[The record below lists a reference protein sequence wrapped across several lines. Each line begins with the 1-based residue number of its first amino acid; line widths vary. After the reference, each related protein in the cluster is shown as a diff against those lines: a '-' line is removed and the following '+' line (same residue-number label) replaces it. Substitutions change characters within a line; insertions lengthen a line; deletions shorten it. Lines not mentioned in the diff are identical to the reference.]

1 MLSCRRFASVAASQ
15 ACLLQRAAFC
25 APRRTT
31 AVASTSALGMLAT
44 GHGSPLC
51 IGASATV
58 TQRRCAATDSHT
70 GASVVVV
77 DPEKAARERDR
88 IARDLLT
95 TNFPELYV
103 NQRSVLLYKDVVH
116 TVPYTLTIAVDGNV
130 TRQDVDPVVNAILSD
145 CFAMVDKHLNAFNAD
160 SEVSHVNRLPVGQKH
175 VMSEHLC
182 KVIKCCEEV
191 YKISGGCFDPA
202 AAPLVHKLRIAASRP
217 DSTVENFTVTAEEA
231 GRFTLMRS
239 FAIDIKEG
247 TIARNYEDAM
257 LDLGGLNKGYTV
269 DCVVDRLNAAK
280 FFDVLFEWGGDCRAS
295 GVNVQRQP
303 WAVGVVRPPSVDEV
317 VAAAKS
323 GESVTMTAHSLGE
336 HTNESAQSESAADG
350 AAKREHKALLRV
362 MSLSNEAL
370 CTSGDYENIL
380 FVNALGSALSSTYDW
395 HHRCLIAPCQDDLA
409 QVSIKCYSCLYAD
422 ALATASFVKRDP
434 VRVRYM
440 LEHYRHDYNRVTDY
454 AAYTR
459 EGERLA
465 HMYEIARE
473 SPARRAERIA
483 GSLPARV
490 VVVGGGLAGCAAAI
504 EAANC
509 GATVIVLEKEPRL
522 GGNSAKA
529 TSGIN
534 GWGTRTQAVNHV
546 LDNCKFFERDTF
558 LSGKGGHCDP
568 GLVRTLSVKSA
579 DAIGWLE
586 SFGIPLTVLYQL
598 GGASRKR
605 CHRAP
610 DQKDG
615 TPVPIGFTIMRHLED
630 YIRTKLH
637 SKVRILNETAVVSLM
652 HDVSVMPD
660 GSREIRVHGVRYKSM
675 TDASETVMDL
685 PADAV
690 VLATGGFSNDQ
701 TAESLLREYAPNL
714 YGTPTTNGT
723 FATGDGVKMARK
735 LGATV
740 VDMDKVQ
747 LHPTGLVDPK
757 DPACKTKYLGPEAL
771 RGSGGILLN
780 RNGERFVNEL
790 DLRSVVSQAII
801 AQDNEYPDS
810 GGSKFAYCVLSEEA
824 AKLFGK
830 NSLTYY
836 WKSQGL
842 FTRVDD
848 MKALASLIGCS
859 VETLYR
865 TLETYER
872 QSTEKEVCPLT
883 GKLVF
888 PSVVGTKGPYYV
900 AYVTPS
906 IHYTMGGCLI
916 SPAAELLMEDHS
928 VNIFEDL
935 RPILGLFGAGEVTG
949 GVHGRNRLGGNS
961 LLECVVFGKIAGDRA
976 ATILQ
981 REKHGLS
988 KDKWVPVVVRET
1000 RASDPFG
1007 VGSRVLRFNLPGAT
1021 QTSGLTVGEF
1031 IGIRGDW
1038 DGQQLIG
1045 YYSPINMPDDKGSIS
1060 ILARGDKGNLQEW
1073 ISSMRPGDSVEM
1085 KACGGLRIEL
1095 KPHKKQMI
1103 YRKTVIRRLALI
1115 AGGSGVAPM
1124 LQIIKAA
1131 LNRPYVDNIET
1142 IRLVYAAEDEHELT
1156 YRSLLKQY
1164 SAENPGKFDCGFVL
1178 NNPPE
1183 GWMEGVGYVDRA
1195 TLQGLLQPPSKDLL
1209 VAICGPPV
1217 MQRSVMADLL
1227 ALGYSA
1233 EMVRTVDEDR
1243 AL

>member
-1 MLSCRRFASVAASQ
+1 MLPCRRFSSVAASQ
-15 ACLLQRAAFC
+15 SRLWQHVASYTL
-25 APRRTT
+25 RRTT
-31 AVASTSALGMLAT
+31 APAILATAQSSCLGMGGCAT
-44 GHGSPLC
+44 
-51 IGASATV
+51 A

-70 GASVVVV
+70 GASVVVS

-88 IARDLLT
+88 IARGLLT
-95 TNFPELYV
+95 TNFPELHV
-103 NQRSVLLYKDVVH
+103 NQRSVLRYKDVMH

-130 TRQDVDPVVNAILSD
+130 ARQDVDPVVKAILSD
-145 CFAMVDKHLNAFNAD
+145 CFAMVDKHLNSFNPG
-160 SEVSHVNRLPVGQKH
+160 SEVSQVNRMPVGKKH
-175 VMSEHLC
+175 VMSEHLFE
-182 KVIKCCEEV
+182 VVKCCEEV
-191 YKISGGCFDPA
+191 YSSSGSCFDPA
-202 AAPLVHKLRIAASRP
+202 AAPLVHKLRDAARRQ
-217 DSTVENFTVTAEEA
+217 DSAEGDFAISAEEA
-231 GRFTLMRS
+231 GRFTLTNS

-247 TIARNYEDAM
+247 TIARKHEDAM

-269 DCVVDRLNAAK
+269 DCVVDRLNAAN
-280 FFDVLFEWGGDCRAS
+280 FADVLFEWGGDCRAS

-323 GESVTMTAHSLGE
+323 GKSVTMNAHSLGD
-336 HTNESAQSESAADG
+336 HTDEPAQSTSAADG
-350 AAKREHKALLRV
+350 AAKAEHKALLRV

-370 CTSGDYENIL
+370 CTSGDYENVL
-380 FVNALGSALSSTYDW
+380 FANALGCALSSTYDW
-395 HHRCLIAPCQDDLA
+395 RRRCLIEPCRNELA

-465 HMYEIARE
+465 HMYEIAHE
-473 SPARRAERIA
+473 SPACRIERIA

-490 VVVGGGLAGCAAAI
+490 VVIGGGLAGCAAAI
-504 EAANC
+504 EAASC
-509 GATVIVLEKEPRL
+509 GATVILLEKEARL

-579 DAIGWLE
+579 EAISWLE
-586 SFGIPLTVLYQL
+586 FFGIPLTVLYQL
-598 GGASRKR
+598 GGASRRR

-615 TPVPIGFTIMRHLED
+615 TPVPVGFTIMRHLED
-630 YIRTKLH
+630 YIRTKLQG
-637 SKVRILNETAVVSLM
+637 KVTILNEMAVVSLM
-652 HDVSVMPD
+652 HDVSAMPD
-660 GSREIRVHGVRYKSM
+660 GNREIRVHGVRYKSM
-675 TDASETVMDL
+675 TDASGTVMDL

-690 VLATGGFSNDQ
+690 VLATGGFSNDH
-701 TAESLLREYAPNL
+701 TPNSLLREYAPNV

-735 LGATV
+735 LGATL

-747 LHPTGLVDPK
+747 LHPTGLIDPK
-757 DPACKTKYLGPEAL
+757 DPSNRTKYLGPEAL

-780 RNGERFVNEL
+780 KNGERFVNEL

-801 AQDNEYPDS
+801 AQDNEYPNS

-824 AKLFGK
+824 ATLFGK

-848 MKALASLIGCS
+848 MKALAELIGCS
-859 VETLYR
+859 VESLHR

-872 QSTEKEVCPLT
+872 QSTGKKACPRT

-906 IHYTMGGCLI
+906 IHYTMGGCFI

-928 VNIFEDL
+928 VNIFEDMH
-935 RPILGLFGAGEVTG
+935 PILGLFGAGEVTG

-981 REKHGLS
+981 KEKHGLR
-988 KDKWVPVVVRET
+988 KDKWVPVVVRES
-1000 RASDPFG
+1000 RASDQFG

-1045 YYSPINMPDDKGSIS
+1045 YYSPINMPDDKGRIS

-1095 KPHKKQMI
+1095 KPHQKQMV
-1103 YRKTVIRRLALI
+1103 YRKTVIRKLGLI

-1131 LNRPYVDNIET
+1131 LNRPYVDSIET
-1142 IRLVYAAEDEHELT
+1142 IRLVYAAEDEYELT

-1164 SAENPGKFDCGFVL
+1164 RADNPDKFDCGFVL

-1183 GWMEGVGYVDRA
+1183 GWTEGVGYVDRA
-1195 TLQGLLQPPSKDLL
+1195 TLQSLLPPPSKGLL

-1217 MQRSVMADLL
+1217 MQRSVVADLL
-1227 ALGYSA
+1227 ALGYNA
-1233 EMVRTVDEDR
+1233 EMVRTVDEDG

>member
-1 MLSCRRFASVAASQ
+1 M
-15 ACLLQRAAFC
+15 
-25 APRRTT
+25 
-31 AVASTSALGMLAT
+31 
-44 GHGSPLC
+44 
-51 IGASATV
+51 GASAMA
-58 TQRRCAATDSHT
+58 TQRRCTVSDSHT
-70 GASVVVV
+70 GASIVVVNT
-77 DPEKAARERDR
+77 EKAARERDR

-95 TNFPELYV
+95 TNFPELHV

-116 TVPYTLTIAVDGNV
+116 TVPYTLSIAVDGSV
-130 TRQDVDPVVNAILSD
+130 TRQDADPVVKAILSN
-145 CFAMVDKHLNAFNAD
+145 CFTMVDTHLNSFNPD
-160 SEVSHVNRLPVGQKH
+160 SEVSKVNRMPVGEKH

-182 KVIKCCEEV
+182 KVVKCCEEI
-191 YKISGGCFDPA
+191 YNISGSCFDPA
-202 AAPLVHKLRIAASRP
+202 AAPLVHRLRNAARRQ
-217 DSTVENFTVTAEEA
+217 DSTEADFMITAEVA
-231 GRFTLMRS
+231 GRFTLTNS
-239 FAIDIKEG
+239 FAIDVKEG
-247 TIARNYEDAM
+247 TIARKHEDAM

-269 DCVVDRLNAAK
+269 DCVVDQLNAAK
-280 FFDVLFEWGGDCRAS
+280 FSDVLFEWGGDCRAS

-317 VAAAKS
+317 VAASKS
-323 GESVTMTAHSLGE
+323 GKSVTMNAHSLGE
-336 HTNESAQSESAADG
+336 RSDEPAQSASAADG
-350 AAKREHKALLRV
+350 AAKPGHKTLLRV

-380 FVNALGSALSSTYDW
+380 FVNALNRAVSSTYDW
-395 HHRCLIAPCQDDLA
+395 RHRCLIGPSQGGLA
-409 QVSIKCYSCLYAD
+409 QVSVKCYSCLYAD
-422 ALATASFVKRDP
+422 ALATASFVKRNP
-434 VRVRYM
+434 VPIRYM
-440 LEHYRHDYNRVTDY
+440 LEHYRRDYNRVTDY
-454 AAYTR
+454 TAYTR

-465 HMYEIARE
+465 HMYEIACE
-473 SPARRAERIA
+473 SPACRTERIA

-490 VVVGGGLAGCAAAI
+490 VVIGGGLAGCAAAI
-504 EAANC
+504 EAASC
-509 GATVIVLEKEPRL
+509 GATVILLEKEARL

-534 GWGTRTQAVNHV
+534 AWGTRTQAVNHV

-579 DAIGWLE
+579 EAISWLE
-586 SFGIPLTVLYQL
+586 SFGIPLTALYQL
-598 GGASRKR
+598 GGASRPR

-615 TPVPIGFTIMRHLED
+615 APVPIGFTIMRHLEN
-630 YIRTKLH
+630 YIRTKLQG
-637 SKVRILNETAVVSLM
+637 KVTILCETAVVSLL
-652 HDVSVMPD
+652 HDVSAMPD
-660 GSREIRVHGVRYKSM
+660 GSREIRVRGVRYKS
-675 TDASETVMDL
+675 TSNASEAVIDL

-701 TAESLLREYAPNL
+701 TVNSLLREYAPNV
-714 YGTPTTNGT
+714 YGTTTTNGA
-723 FATGDGVKMARK
+723 FATGDGVKMARQ
-735 LGATV
+735 LGARL

-747 LHPTGLVDPK
+747 LHPTGLIDPK
-757 DPACKTKYLGPEAL
+757 DPSSKTKYLGPEAL

-790 DLRSVVSQAII
+790 DLRSVVSQAIN
-801 AQDNEYPDS
+801 AQDDEYPNS

-830 NSLTYY
+830 NALTYY

-848 MKALASLIGCS
+848 IKALAELIGCS
-859 VETLYR
+859 VDNLHR
-865 TLETYER
+865 TLETYEH
-872 QSTEKEVCPLT
+872 QSTAKVACPLT

-888 PSVVGTKGPYYV
+888 PSVVGTSGPYYV

-906 IHYTMGGCLI
+906 IHYTMGGCSI

-928 VNIFEDL
+928 VNIFEDM

-981 REKHGLS
+981 KEKYGLS

-1000 RASDPFG
+1000 RASDQFG
-1007 VGSRVLRFNLPGAT
+1007 VGSRVLHFNLPGAT

-1031 IGIRGDW
+1031 ISIRGDW

-1045 YYSPINMPDDKGSIS
+1045 YYSPISMPDDKGRIS

-1073 ISSMRPGDSVEM
+1073 VSSMRPGDSVEM

-1095 KPHKKQMI
+1095 KPQQKQMI
-1103 YRKTVIRRLALI
+1103 YRKTVIRKLALI

-1131 LNRPYVDNIET
+1131 LSRPYVDSIET
-1142 IRLVYAAEDEHELT
+1142 IRLVYAAEDEYELT
-1156 YRSLLKQY
+1156 YRSLLKKY
-1164 SAENPGKFDCGFVL
+1164 RTDNTEKFDCDFVL

-1183 GWMEGVGYVDRA
+1183 GWTEGVGYVDRT
-1195 TLQGLLQPPSKDLL
+1195 TLQSFLPPPSKGLL

-1217 MQRSVMADLL
+1217 MQHSVVADLL

-1233 EMVRTVDEDR
+1233 ETVRTVDEDR
-1243 AL
+1243 MP

>member
-1 MLSCRRFASVAASQ
+1 MLSCQRFSRIAAAKSRMRQCVAPYTRRCTSMA
-15 ACLLQRAAFC
+15 
-25 APRRTT
+25 
-31 AVASTSALGMLAT
+31 ASTSPLAMLAT
-44 GHGSPLC
+44 AHGSCL
-51 IGASATV
+51 GTGTSATAM
-58 TQRRCAATDSHT
+58 QRRFTATDLNTS
-70 GASVVVV
+70 ASIVVV

-88 IARDLLT
+88 AARDLLT
-95 TNFPELYV
+95 TNFPEQRV
-103 NQRSVLLYKDVVH
+103 NQRSVLLYKDLVH

-130 TRQDVDPVVNAILSD
+130 ARQDADPVVEEILSD
-145 CFAMVDKHLNAFNAD
+145 CFAMVDAHLNCFNPD
-160 SEVSHVNRLPVGQKH
+160 SEVSKVNRLPVGVKH
-175 VMSEHLC
+175 VMSEHLA
-182 KVIKCCEEV
+182 KVIQCCEEV
-191 YKISGGCFDPA
+191 YNVSGGCFDAA
-202 AAPLVHKLRIAASRP
+202 AAPLVQKLRNAARRQ
-217 DSTVENFTVTAEEA
+217 DSTKEDFLITAEEA
-231 GRFTLMRS
+231 ERSTLTNS
-239 FAIDIKEG
+239 FSIDIKEG
-247 TIARNYEDAM
+247 TITRKHEDAM
-257 LDLGGLNKGYTV
+257 LDLGALNKGYTV
-269 DCVVDRLNAAK
+269 DCVVERLNAAK
-280 FFDVLFEWGGDCRAS
+280 FANVLFEWGGDCRGS
-295 GVNVQRQP
+295 GVNVQHQP
-303 WAVGVVRPPSVDEV
+303 WAIGVVRPPSIDEV
-317 VAAAKS
+317 VSAAKS
-323 GESVTMTAHSLGE
+323 GESVTNAHSLGE
-336 HTNESAQSESAADG
+336 KASEPAPSAANPG
-350 AAKREHKALLRV
+350 QKSLLRV

-370 CTSGDYENIL
+370 CTSGDYENVL
-380 FVNALGSALSSTYDW
+380 FSNALDCAVSSTYDW
-395 HHRCLIAPCQDDLA
+395 RHRCLIEPSQDKLA
-409 QVSIKCYSCLYAD
+409 QVSVKCYSCLYAD
-422 ALATASFVKRDP
+422 ALATASLVKRDIVP
-434 VRVRYM
+434 VRYM
-440 LEHYRHDYNRVTDY
+440 LEYYRQDYNRVTDY

-473 SPARRAERIA
+473 GPARRMERIA

-490 VVVGGGLAGCAAAI
+490 VVIGGGLAGCTAAI

-509 GATVIVLEKEPRL
+509 GATVILLEKEARL

-558 LSGKGGHCDP
+558 LSGKGGLCDP

-615 TPVPIGFTIMRHLED
+615 TPVPVGFTIMRHLED
-630 YIRTKLH
+630 HIRTKLRG
-637 SKVRILNETAVVSLM
+637 KVTILNETTVVNLI
-652 HDVSVMPD
+652 HDVSTMPN
-660 GSREIRVHGVRYKSM
+660 GSREIRVKGVRYKSA
-675 TDASETVMDL
+675 TDTSDTVVEL

-690 VLATGGFSNDQ
+690 ILATGGFSNDQ
-701 TAESLLREYAPNL
+701 TANSLLREHAPRV

-735 LGATV
+735 LGATL

-747 LHPTGLVDPK
+747 LHPTGLIDPK
-757 DPACKTKYLGPEAL
+757 DPSNKTKYLGPEAL

-790 DLRSVVSQAII
+790 DLRSVVSQAIN
-801 AQDNEYPDS
+801 AQDNVYPES
-810 GGSKFAYCVLSEEA
+810 GGSRFAYCVLSEEA

-830 NSLTYY
+830 NSLMYY

-848 MKALASLIGCS
+848 MKALAELIGCS
-859 VETLYR
+859 EEKLHR
-865 TLETYER
+865 TLETYEY
-872 QSTEKEVCPLT
+872 QSTKKTTCPLT

-928 VNIFEDL
+928 INIFEDM
-935 RPILGLFGAGEVTG
+935 RPIIGLFGAGEVTG
-949 GVHGRNRLGGNS
+949 GVHGGNRLGGNS

-981 REKHGLS
+981 KEKHGLR

-1000 RASDPFG
+1000 RASDQFG
-1007 VGSRVLRFNLPGAT
+1007 VGSRVLRFNLPGAA
-1021 QTSGLTVGEF
+1021 QTSGLSVGEF

-1045 YYSPINMPDDKGSIS
+1045 YYSPINMPDDKGRIS
-1060 ILARGDKGNLQEW
+1060 ILARGDKGSLQEW

-1095 KPHKKQMI
+1095 HPQQRQMM
-1103 YRKTVIRRLALI
+1103 YRKRVIKKLALI

-1142 IRLVYAAEDEHELT
+1142 IHLVYAAEDEHELT
-1156 YRSLLKQY
+1156 YRSLMKKY
-1164 SAENPGKFDCGFVL
+1164 RSDNPDKFDCVFVL

-1183 GWMEGVGYVDRA
+1183 GWTEGVGYVDRS
-1195 TLQGLLQPPSKDLL
+1195 TLQRFLPPPSKDLL

-1217 MQRSVMADLL
+1217 MQRSVVADLT
-1227 ALGYSA
+1227 ALSYDA
-1233 EMVRTVDEDR
+1233 ETVHTVDEDC

>member
-1 MLSCRRFASVAASQ
+1 MLSSRRFISAATAGRAYTRLQ
-15 ACLLQRAAFC
+15 ARSFAMCRTPGLGGSRGVCAF
-25 APRRTT
+25 ATT
-31 AVASTSALGMLAT
+31 
-44 GHGSPLC
+44 
-51 IGASATV
+51 
-58 TQRRCAATDSHT
+58 TQRRGAATDSHT
-70 GASVVVV
+70 GASVVIV
-77 DPEKAARERDR
+77 DPEAAARERDR
-88 IARDLLT
+88 IARELLT
-95 TNFPELYV
+95 TNFPELHV
-103 NQRSVLLYKDVVH
+103 NQRSVLVFRDVVH
-116 TVPYTLTIAVDGNV
+116 TVPYTLTIAVDSSDA
-130 TRQDVDPVVNAILSD
+130 RQDANTVVKAILQE
-145 CFAMVDKHLNAFNAD
+145 CFALVDTHLNSFNPD
-160 SEVSHVNRLPVGQKH
+160 SEVSLVNRLPVGEKH
-175 VMSEHLC
+175 TMSEHLC

-191 YKISGGCFDPA
+191 YNVSGSCFDPA
-202 AAPLVHKLRIAASRP
+202 AAPLASKLRDAARRP
-217 DSTVENFTVTAEEA
+217 DSVEADFVITAEAAEH
-231 GRFTLMRS
+231 FTLTSS
-239 FAIDIKEG
+239 FAIDVKEG
-247 TIARNYEDAM
+247 TIARKHPDAA
-257 LDLGGLNKGYTV
+257 LDLGGVNKGYTV
-269 DCVVDRLNAAK
+269 DCVVERLNAAK
-280 FFDVLFEWGGDCRAS
+280 FADVLFEWGGDCRAS

-303 WAVGVVRPPSVDEV
+303 WAVGVVRPPTVDEV

-323 GESVTMTAHSLGE
+323 GQSVTMNAHSLGE
-336 HTNESAQSESAADG
+336 QTEASAPA
-350 AAKREHKALLRV
+350 ALLRV

-370 CTSGDYENIL
+370 CTSGDYENVL
-380 FVNALGSALSSTYDW
+380 FASAIDCAVSSTYDW
-395 HHRCLIAPCQDDLA
+395 RRRGLIKPCQDSLA
-409 QVSIKCYSCLYAD
+409 QVSVKCYSCLYAD

-440 LEHYRHDYNRVTDY
+440 LEYYRRDFNRVTDY
-454 AAYTR
+454 TAYTR
-459 EGERLA
+459 DGERLA

-473 SPARRAERIA
+473 SPARRMERIA
-483 GSLPARV
+483 GSLPARIV
-490 VVVGGGLAGCAAAI
+490 VIGGGLAGCAAAI
-504 EAANC
+504 EAASC
-509 GATVIVLEKEPRL
+509 GATVVLLEKEAKL

-546 LDNCKFFERDTF
+546 LDNCKLFERDTF
-558 LSGKGGHCDP
+558 LSGKGGQCDP

-579 DAIGWLE
+579 DAISWLE

-598 GGASRKR
+598 GGACRKR

-615 TPVPIGFTIMRHLED
+615 TPVPIGYTIMRHLED
-630 YIRTKLH
+630 HIRTKLQGR
-637 SKVRILNETAVVSLM
+637 VTILNETAVVGLM
-652 HDVSVMPD
+652 HDVNSMPD
-660 GSREIRVHGVRYKSM
+660 GSREIRVRGVRYKSIS
-675 TDASETVMDL
+675 DASETVMDL

-701 TAESLLREYAPNL
+701 TSNSLLREYAPNL

-735 LGATV
+735 LGATL

-747 LHPTGLVDPK
+747 LHPTGLIDPK
-757 DPACKTKYLGPEAL
+757 DPANKTKYLGPEAL
-771 RGSGGILLN
+771 RGSGGVLLN
-780 RNGERFVNEL
+780 KNGERFVNEL
-790 DLRSVVSQAII
+790 DLRSVVSQAIN
-801 AQDNEYPDS
+801 AQDNVYPNS

-836 WKSQGL
+836 WKAQGL

-848 MKALASLIGCS
+848 VAALAELIGCP
-859 VETLYR
+859 VHTLQN
-865 TLETYER
+865 TLETYEHL
-872 QSTEKEVCPLT
+872 STEKKACVLT

-888 PSVVGTKGPYYV
+888 PSVVGTQGPYYV

-906 IHYTMGGCLI
+906 IHYTMGGCSI
-916 SPAAELLMEDHS
+916 SAAAELLMEDHS
-928 VNIFEDL
+928 VTVFDDM

-981 REKHGLS
+981 KEKHALS
-988 KDKWVPVVVRET
+988 TDKWVPVVVRES
-1000 RASDPFG
+1000 RAGDQFG
-1007 VGSRVLRFNLPGAT
+1007 VGSHVLRFNLPGAT
-1021 QTSGLTVGEF
+1021 QTSGLSVGEF

-1045 YYSPINMPDDKGSIS
+1045 YYSPINMPDDKGRIS
-1060 ILARGDKGNLQEW
+1060 ILARGDKGSLQEW

-1095 KPHKKQMI
+1095 KPHLKQMV
-1103 YRKTVIRRLALI
+1103 YRKTVIRKFALI

-1164 SAENPGKFDCGFVL
+1164 RADNPDKFDCGFVL

-1183 GWMEGVGYVDRA
+1183 GWTEGVGYVDRPS
-1195 TLQGLLQPPSKDLL
+1195 LQRLLPPPSKDLL

-1217 MQRSVMADLL
+1217 MQRSVVADLL

-1233 EMVRTVDEDR
+1233 KLVRTVDEDR